1 MFPFSEWYHKYPG
14 TNFHELNIDE
24 LEHTVGYLRREFKEF
39 KDVNQIK
46 YMGEF
51 DITKQYPIW
60 SLVSDN
66 NTGYIAIQNVPAG
79 IALSN
84 SDYWL
89 IVADYSAALAGISSR
104 VTDLEN
110 ALDDLEND
118 LENDLEDI
126 EKKIKTNSSEW
137 KNRKVL
143 WVGDSYGVGTGS
155 ITGINPYDTAQDYLG
170 CSGTNISVGYSRFGS
185 TGDPGHHYLVHIQS
199 YVSSHTDMD
208 EYTDV
213 IIVGGANDLI
223 YNPTENLNDPS
234 NPYSIYNT
242 VEYVREHFPY
252 AKIRIGMVARLIQS
266 GEGHGTCTYENFRK
280 VLKQYYEGAMSN
292 GVEYIAGSELIN
304 HDYRERNDDAV
315 HLLDYVPMGK
325 RLAQLLLSGDFN
337 RDTQMSGLDYDTTDV
352 DQVPTTFNVTGQMH
366 LGTNVILD
374 VYYLAFVFGTPQ
386 VIPHDTLFS
395 FAKISG
401 AGTLKNLFA
410 AGDKAFKIRLTA
422 NVKLDDDSIFYC
434 PCLLQIYNNYM
445 RLALDYSSASDYTVK
460 EIHVPYG
467 FQVTLDEAYC

>member
-1 MFPFSEWYHKYPG
+1 MINPWFHKYPG
-14 TNFHELNIDE
+14 TNFHEQNIDWLVKSIGALKE
-24 LEHTVGYLRREFKEF
+24 EF
-39 KDVNQIK
+39 KDFKEVNHFK
-46 YMGEF
+46 YMGAF

-60 SLVSDN
+60 SIVSDN
-66 NTGYIAIQNVPAG
+66 NVGYLALQNVPAG
-79 IALSN
+79 IPLSN
-84 SDYWL
+84 GNYWVE
-89 IVADYSAALAGISSR
+89 IADYSAVLAGISAR
-104 VTDLEN
+104 VTALEN
-110 ALDDLEND
+110 DLDDLE
-118 LENDLEDI
+118 
-126 EKKIKTNSSEW
+126 KKVKTNSAEW
-137 KNRKVL
+137 KDRKVL

-185 TGDPGHHYLVHIQS
+185 TGDPGHHYIVHIRS

-242 VEYVREHFPY
+242 VEYVREHFPN

-325 RLAQLLLSGDFN
+325 KLAQLLLSGDFN
-337 RDTQMSGLDYDTTDV
+337 RDTQMSGLDYDTSDV

-366 LGTNVILD
+366 LGTDVILD
-374 VYYLAFVFGTPQ
+374 VYYLAFVFDTPT
-386 VIPHDTLFS
+386 VIPHDQLFS

-410 AGDKAFKIRLTA
+410 AGDKAFKVRLTA

-460 EIHVPYG
+460 EIHFPYG
-467 FQVTLDEAYC
+467 FQVTLDESYC